1 MIEVSPR
8 TAPDAL
14 PPVAMQSHRRTFDRT
29 VIAKLSDARERLHVL
44 LERAREERE
53 ASDTNI
59 SWPRDINAPDEE
71 VSRG

>member
-1 MIEVSPR
+1 VIEVSPR

-53 ASDTNI
+53 ASNTDI
-59 SWPRDINAPDEE
+59 WPRDINAPDEE